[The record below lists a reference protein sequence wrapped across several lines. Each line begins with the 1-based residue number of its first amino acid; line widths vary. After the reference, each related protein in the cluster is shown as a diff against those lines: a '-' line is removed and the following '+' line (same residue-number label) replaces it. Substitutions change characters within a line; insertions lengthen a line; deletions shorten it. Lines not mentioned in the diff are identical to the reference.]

1 MKTRG
6 IFASLVQVLGE
17 ASPCHG
23 ELRWLSHSLA
33 LSIRR
38 WSMPC
43 YVAASFSMGLFWG
56 LSHFVLL
63 LPEQCGSA
71 DRQFCGFSALRISG
85 AMKWVMY
92 NIKFIVAGFGTCNFE
107 HLPSVTSYFHF
118 SVKKRTS
125 PLWHLMIEFRMFY
138 LMWTF
143 RVQVDCVVNAWP
155 LHSFVL
161 PCCCDCGLLTVNAAC
176 LTVAVDPVAPA

>member
-1 MKTRG
+1 MVN
-6 IFASLVQVLGE
+6 AVLCCCQFFYWFILG
-17 ASPCHG
+17 ALPF
-23 ELRWLSHSLA
+23 RALA
-33 LSIRR
+33 
-38 WSMPC
+38 
-43 YVAASFSMGLFWG
+43 
-56 LSHFVLL
+56 
-63 LPEQCGSA
+63 
-71 DRQFCGFSALRISG
+71 SG
-85 AMKWVMY
+85 AVRECRPSILWLFCPPY
-92 NIKFIVAGFGTCNFE
+92 FWCNEMGDVQHQIYCRRIWHLHFE